1 MLIFLTI
8 SNSISTDMTVR
19 GRARILML
27 VSLLLLSVSG
37 GYAYLS
43 ARRVARL
50 RALQTA
56 TQVALRDAFRLMVDT
71 GTLLH
76 STGSILQ
83 PFEDWKS
90 GLRRNADNLQGL
102 AAHPGLALLADE
114 LSDRAAQ
121 VLRAWKLMEE
131 SHFAPAEQALTRVL
145 ETASGDFGA
154 QGVTAG
160 RALALSEQR
169 LLVGYYLDMVRAERG
184 LNVGLDTL
192 QPFVTTILDALGQ
205 QIARQADN
213 ALSLTIR
220 VSAAAIVVLIVSV
233 VAALLYSIRFLDQAN
248 RGLEGVVR
256 QRTRS
261 IQSLLDFSG
270 RGFLSFGPDLVI
282 RPEHS
287 RDCEEI
293 LGKGISG
300 RRLADVLYP
309 EGTSRTD
316 FVKAMDLVFSGKS
329 RPDVV
334 FELIDNEIAVGDRV
348 VRIDFR
354 VIDSDTL
361 MCSLE
366 DITERRRL
374 EGSIAEQQELR
385 EMILRAAMNRRT
397 FVGLTR
403 EAEEVFREVHAFARD
418 VEESTEAVAP
428 GQGSA
433 AAARATA
440 AAARL
445 EEVLQS
451 LHTFKANAAFLRMKR
466 TADEAHALEQNLHDN
481 SLVEGGPGATAGLEK
496 LVQAY
501 QGELYVVREHLGAD
515 WSREPDTV
523 PVRRRQLLEVER
535 LAKTTHPQDAGL
547 HAALEQV
554 RMIPIGDLLDRYN
567 ETVQNLARSRA
578 KRVRPIEVAGA
589 ETLVLPERF
598 DRIGGALVHLVRN
611 IVDHGIERPGERTAA
626 GKNPE
631 GLIRITA
638 RNGDGSLELMVCDDG
653 RGIDFAA
660 VEERARAMGLIEAGA
675 RPTQRDLL
683 RLIFKSGFTTAD
695 AVTTVSGRGVGLTAV
710 SETVRRLGGRIGVS
724 TRRGEGTTVTL
735 SIPDNHRGALQNES

>member
-1 MLIFLTI
+1 
-8 SNSISTDMTVR
+8 MTVR
-19 GRARILML
+19 VRARILML
-27 VSLLLLSVSG
+27 VSLLLLSASG

-50 RALQTA
+50 RSLQTA
-56 TQVALRDAFRLMVDT
+56 TQQALQDAYRLMVHT
-71 GTLLH
+71 STLLH
-76 STGSILQ
+76 STESITQ
-83 PFEDWKS
+83 SFPDWKAA
-90 GLRRNADNLQGL
+90 LRRNADDLQGL
-102 AAHPGLALLADE
+102 AAHPGLGLLAGE
-114 LSDRAAQ
+114 LSDRAGQ
-121 VLRAWKLMEE
+121 VLRAWKLMED
-131 SHFAPAEQALTRVL
+131 SQFTPAEQALTMVL
-145 ETASGDFGA
+145 ESSPNELGG
-154 QGVTAG
+154 QGVVAG
-160 RALALSEQR
+160 RARALNDPR
-169 LLVGYYLDMVRAERG
+169 LLVSSYFDMVRAERG
-184 LNVGLDTL
+184 LNSGLDAL
-192 QPFVTTILDALGQ
+192 GPFVTNILDALGQ
-205 QIARQADN
+205 QIAKQADA
-213 ALSLTIR
+213 ALSVTVRI
-220 VSAAAIVVLIVSV
+220 SAAAIVVLIVSV

-248 RGLEGVVR
+248 RGLEGLVQ

-282 RPEHS
+282 KPEHS
-287 RDCEEI
+287 RDCEAI
-293 LGKGISG
+293 LGEGIAG
-300 RRLADVLYP
+300 KRLADLLYP

-316 FVKAMDLVFSGKS
+316 FVKAMDLVFSGRS

-334 FELIDNEIAVGDRV
+334 FDLIDNEVAVGDRV

-354 VIDSDTL
+354 VIDPETL

-366 DITERRRL
+366 DITERKRL

-397 FVGLTR
+397 FVSLTR

-418 VEESTEAVAP
+418 VEQSTEAAAP
-428 GQGSA
+428 GHGSD
-433 AAARATA
+433 AAARATT

-451 LHTFKANAAFLRMKR
+451 LHTFKANAGFLRMKR
-466 TADEAHALEQNLHDN
+466 TADEAHSLEQNLHDN

-501 QGELYVVREHLGAD
+501 QGELDLVREHLGAD

-535 LAKTTHPQDAGL
+535 LAKTTHPQDAEL
-547 HAALEQV
+547 HTALEQV

-578 KRVRPIEVAGA
+578 KRVRRIEVRGA
-589 ETLVLPERF
+589 DTLVLPEHF

-631 GLIRITA
+631 GLIRVTA
-638 RNGDGSLELMVCDDG
+638 RNGGGALEIMVSDDG

-660 VEERARAMGLIEAGA
+660 VEERARAMGLIETGA

-735 SIPDNHRGALQNES
+735 SIPDNHRGASQNES